1 MSGMAEHVVPPN
13 LLASAAADERLREP
27 GWHAFTRSR
36 LGGHLVEA
44 WVGCTDR
51 ADAVATATMAKLG
64 DPRHHAWAMLTD
76 ADGGYADSFL
86 ILEGLSLPPDA
97 AEISDGL

>member
-1 MSGMAEHVVPPN
+1 MTATHLIPPN

-36 LGGHLVEA
+36 HDGHLVEA
-44 WVGCTDR
+44 WVGCADR
-51 ADAVATATMAKLG
+51 ADAVATATMAKLA
-64 DPRHHAWAMLTD
+64 DPRHHACAMLTD
-76 ADGGYADSFL
+76 DDGGYVDSLL
-86 ILEGLSLPPDA
+86 ILEDLTPPPDP